1 MTFLLLLA
9 RAYCIESGS
18 AREAL
23 MKTFAYTVSSRALNC
38 RIRKL
43 GITNPHWRQ
52 NRGQAR
58 TIAPP

>member
-1 MTFLLLLA
+1 
-9 RAYCIESGS
+9 
-18 AREAL
+18 
-23 MKTFAYTVSSRALNC
+23 MKTFAYTVSGRALNC